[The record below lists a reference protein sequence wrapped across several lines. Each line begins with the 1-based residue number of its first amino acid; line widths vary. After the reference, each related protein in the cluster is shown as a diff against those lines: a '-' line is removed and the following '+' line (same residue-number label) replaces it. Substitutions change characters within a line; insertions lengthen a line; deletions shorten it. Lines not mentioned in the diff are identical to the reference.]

1 MIITGYAI
9 LSILVS
15 ILVIAF
21 FKGAELQDKA
31 MAEDEAKD
39 REV

>member
-21 FKGAELQDKA
+21 VKGAELQDKV
-31 MAEDEAKD
+31 MAEDEKQ
-39 REV
+39 EN